1 MCHPSPLEEEIALNQ
16 QKNKPAH
23 LWKPGQ
29 SGNPA
34 GRPVSSRQKISE
46 RLLADLAGIW
56 EEHGKD
62 VLTKLAVSDPGKLAT
77 IAYGLLPRD
86 VFISVEQK
94 TPGNLEPEAWA
105 TLRRVLDLI
114 ESCGANGEPQ
124 EIFAAIEDD
133 LRARLAIPVQSKE
146 IDG

>member
-1 MCHPSPLEEEIALNQ
+1 
-16 QKNKPAH
+16 
-23 LWKPGQ
+23 
-29 SGNPA
+29 
-34 GRPVSSRQKISE
+34 
-46 RLLADLAGIW
+46 LLADLAGIW

-114 ESCGANGEPQ
+114 EACKVEGDPQ
-124 EIFAAIEDD
+124 AVFAAIEDD
-133 LRARLAIPVQSKE
+133 LRARMAVPIE
-146 IDG
+146 